1 MQCKQNY
8 KRKLEANF
16 SEGNSRQAWKG
27 LRAITGYK
35 AKPRSF
41 SNTYSADAK
50 ELCDNLN
57 TFYARFDSKDNY
69 SSLIDELNTVCDNDN
84 CIDISEHEV
93 RLLFKE
99 LNSRKSPGPD
109 NISPLLLKC
118 CHNELS
124 GVYQHLFQLSINSGI
139 PRIWKTAVIVPVP
152 KKTAAKE
159 YNDYRPI
166 ALTSVPFKCLER
178 ILLKHMLPEI
188 EDNLDPYQFSYRKN
202 KSTEDA
208 TLLYNNLVVEH
219 LENKNAY
226 VRSVFI
232 DFSSAFNTLKPDIVI
247 NKLRTINV
255 SPILCEFILDFLTNR
270 EQRVRINDILS
281 SVLSISTGAPQGC
294 VGLLSAILFIIYTN
308 ELRSRFRNCHLIKYA
323 DDTVIVG
330 LISNNDESEYNEQ
343 ISEVV
348 QWCKVHHLLLN
359 SIVEICDNFK
369 YLGITFDC
377 KLKWSNH
384 CTLIVSKCKQR
395 LFFLRLLNSFGV
407 KNDILHIFYTS
418 MIESIICY
426 NISLWWSSMNAN
438 DKKALNRITK
448 QAAKVTH
455 SELTSI
461 DDLYCNIVL
470 WQTAV
475 THCTITMYT

>member
-1 MQCKQNY
+1 M
-8 KRKLEANF
+8 
-16 SEGNSRQAWKG
+16 
-27 LRAITGYK
+27 
-35 AKPRSF
+35 
-41 SNTYSADAK
+41 
-50 ELCDNLN
+50 
-57 TFYARFDSKDNY
+57 
-69 SSLIDELNTVCDNDN
+69 
-84 CIDISEHEV
+84 

-109 NISPLLLKC
+109 NISPLLLKS

-124 GVYQHLFQLSINSGI
+124 GVYQHLFQLSISSGI

-152 KKTAAKE
+152 KKTTAKE

-178 ILLKHMLPEI
+178 ILLKHLLPEI
-188 EDNLDPYQFSYRKN
+188 EEHLDPYQFSYRKN

-219 LENKNAY
+219 LENNNAY

-232 DFSSAFNTLKPDIVI
+232 DFSSAFNTLLKPDIVI
-247 NKLRTINV
+247 NKLMTLNA
-255 SPILCEFILDFLTNR
+255 SPILSKFILDFLTNR

-281 SVLSISTGAPQGC
+281 TVLSISTGAPQCCVLSANTLLKPDIVINKLRTLNASPILSKFILDFLTNREQRVRINDILSTVLSISTGAPQGG
-294 VGLLSAILFIIYTN
+294 VLSAILFIIYTN
-308 ELRSRFRNCHLIKYA
+308 ELRSRFRNCHLIKYG

-343 ISEVV
+343 ISELVL
-348 QWCKVHHLLLN
+348 WCKAHNLLLTAAKTKELIFDFRHCNISHVPLSIDN

-407 KNDILHIFYTS
+407 KNDILHVFYTS
-418 MIESIICY
+418 MIEIIICY
-426 NISLWWSSMNAN
+426 NITYVHL
-438 DKKALNRITK
+438 
-448 QAAKVTH
+448 
-455 SELTSI
+455 
-461 DDLYCNIVL
+461 
-470 WQTAV
+470 
-475 THCTITMYT
+475 